1 MTSNAGV
8 SGAMREFKQTCPT
21 CQVTVDLEALRKSG
35 RVVCPFCAADL
46 AGSIAGVTT
55 PVSNQ
60 SAAGSGRNSLDFPPS
75 GSKIEIIEQT
85 PEKLVVCLRSP
96 YAGLLGCVAGF
107 YLAILLAVSS
117 IALTQHSDRITW
129 AGAAVLGAMLLGG
142 LSIAWQAWGLRMQR
156 TFLFV
161 DSERVL
167 LRRVEFSRQTER
179 ETELG
184 PNARAELRE
193 VETQSDSKCY
203 QVVIVGGSHWLGFG
217 SDQTNADQNWL
228 VARINR
234 QLQTTQLGGEG
245 AHHSATAAR
254 AVLPKRSVATS
265 LAEVRASGMSV
276 GKPEAARQGS
286 RIQILEQSPEK
297 LLLFLPPTGV
307 NTKQL
312 IGAFIWNSLL
322 ALFVTLVSTQ
332 ENAIDGMIKAVGPVL
347 VFALFVAIGLW
358 WVWIALKPAF
368 ERELLSI
375 DPQRVVLWR
384 TLFFRKSR
392 QESLMGPGLR
402 AELQLNGSQSHQPD
416 DPDFRVAIVGDWSG
430 FIFGTSQ
437 SQPDKE
443 WLVAVINRR
452 VEAMRLVCGR
462 ESPGA
467 RPEREASAADITE
480 NDWHKVDQFE

>member
-1 MTSNAGV
+1 
-8 SGAMREFKQTCPT
+8 MREFEPT
-21 CQVTVDLEALRKSG
+21 
-35 RVVCPFCAADL
+35 
-46 AGSIAGVTT
+46 
-55 PVSNQ
+55 
-60 SAAGSGRNSLDFPPS
+60 FPPP
-75 GSKIEIIEQT
+75 GSKIEIVEQT

-96 YAGLLGCVAGF
+96 YAGLLVGVAVF
-107 YLAILLAVSS
+107 YLAGLLVVSS
-117 IALTQHSDRITW
+117 IGLTHHSGPIPL
-129 AGAAVLGAMLLGG
+129 AGAAALGAMLLGG
-142 LSIAWQAWGLRMQR
+142 LAGAWQAWGLRTQR
-156 TFLFV
+156 TFLFI
-161 DSERVL
+161 DSERVV

-203 QVVIVGGSHWLGFG
+203 QVAIVGGSRWLGFG
-217 SDQTNADQNWL
+217 SDQTDADQNWL
-228 VARINR
+228 VAQIN
-234 QLQTTQLGGEG
+234 QLLHASQSGVEG
-245 AHHSATAAR
+245 ARNAATAAR
-254 AVLPKRSVATS
+254 AVLPERFVATG

-276 GKPEAARQGS
+276 GKSEAAPQES

-312 IGAFIWNSLL
+312 IGAFTWNGFL

-332 ENAIDGMIKAVGPVL
+332 ENATDEMIKAVGPVL

-375 DPQRVVLWR
+375 DPERVVLWR
-384 TLFFRKSR
+384 TLVFRKSR
-392 QESLMGPGLR
+392 HESLMGPGLR

-430 FIFGTSQ
+430 FTFGTSQ
-437 SQPDKE
+437 SHADQE

-452 VEAMRLVCGR
+452 VEAMRLVC
-462 ESPGA
+462 
-467 RPEREASAADITE
+467 
-480 NDWHKVDQFE
+480 